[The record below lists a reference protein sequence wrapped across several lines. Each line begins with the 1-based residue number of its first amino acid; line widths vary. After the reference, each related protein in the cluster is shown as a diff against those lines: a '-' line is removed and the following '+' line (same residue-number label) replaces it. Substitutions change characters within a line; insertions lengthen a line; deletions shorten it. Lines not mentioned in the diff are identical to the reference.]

1 MDLNAIQF
9 QNIPYS
15 NWNNVKIGIA
25 QLNST
30 DNLQQNLL
38 QIKNLVLDVKAEK
51 PDLIV
56 FPENALYFR
65 IDQSEKV
72 EAIGLDHEIMTELKE
87 VCAATGIK
95 IHFTT
100 AVLEDGRVF
109 NASVLIDSERN
120 ARVVYKK
127 IHLFDI
133 ELSGQEPIRES
144 DVFVHGQ
151 LPAVFKSDGFAIGSS
166 ICYDIRFSE
175 LYSVYAK
182 AEVDVI
188 LVPAAFLVKTGQAHW
203 EVLLRARAIESQC
216 YVIAAA
222 QSGVH
227 RSTKSSQSRET
238 YGHSMIIDPWGEV
251 KAANATGVGII
262 FADLSRKF
270 IEEVRKQIPMRSHR
284 RFDL

>member
-1 MDLNAIQF
+1 M
-9 QNIPYS
+9 
-15 NWNNVKIGIA
+15 KIGIA

-38 QIKNLVLDVKAEK
+38 QIKKLILNANAVK

-56 FPENALYFR
+56 FPENTLYFR

-227 RSTKSSQSRET
+227 WSTKSSQSRET